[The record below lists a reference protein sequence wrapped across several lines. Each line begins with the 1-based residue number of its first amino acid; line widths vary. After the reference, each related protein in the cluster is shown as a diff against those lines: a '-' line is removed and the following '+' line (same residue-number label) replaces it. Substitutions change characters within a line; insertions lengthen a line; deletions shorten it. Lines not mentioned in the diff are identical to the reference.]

1 VNEPKRGCAWK
12 NGGVP
17 HVTTGT
23 GGDARRREREEVAVL
38 AEHFDVVV
46 LGGGPAG
53 YATALYGAAAG
64 LNIAMVEAGRV
75 GGVCLHRGCVPAKE
89 LLQTA
94 EVLRTIQRAP
104 DFGIDAGVP
113 SLDLSRSQARKREVI
128 DRLTKGLET
137 LLKGRKV
144 TVYPNRGE
152 VADAGARRVRLDD
165 GTLIEGD
172 HLVIA
177 TGSTPR
183 SLPRLDFDGT
193 RVLSSDHVLDLD
205 ELPRRVAIIGGG
217 VIGVEFASMLAD
229 MGSEVT
235 IIEALPRI
243 LAPTDV
249 DAGNVVARSFR
260 KRGIAVHT
268 SARVTG
274 IEGSTELTVTWETD
288 AGEQSVVVDKI
299 IVAIGRAPLSAGIG
313 LEDSGVEI
321 DDRGFV
327 KVDEQLRT
335 SVPGV
340 FAAGDVVDTPALAHV
355 GFAEA
360 IVIIKTIL
368 GEPVTPVDYAKV
380 PWVVYSHPE
389 VAWSGLTEEQ
399 AREQGHDVVV
409 TKHRFGGDAR
419 AMILGDTDGLVKL
432 VTDADGQLLGAHFAG
447 PWATELLAEGYL
459 SVNWEANAADI
470 AALVHPHPT
479 LSEVFGEAALAF
491 TGRAIH

>member
-1 VNEPKRGCAWK
+1 MTA
-12 NGGVP
+12 GGAP
-17 HVTTGT
+17 
-23 GGDARRREREEVAVL
+23 ARVAAELEEVAVL
-38 AEHFDVVV
+38 AEQFDVVV

-64 LNIAMVEAGRV
+64 LDIALVEEGRV
-75 GGVCLHRGCVPAKE
+75 GGTCLHRGCIPAKE

-113 SLDLSRSQARKREVI
+113 SLDLFRSQARKREVI

-144 TVYPNRGE
+144 TVYDQRGE
-152 VADAGARRVRLDD
+152 VIDAAGHTVRLAD
-165 GTLIEGD
+165 GTHVTGAN
-172 HLVIA
+172 LVLA
-177 TGSTPR
+177 TGSYPR

-193 RVLSSDHVLDLD
+193 RVLSSDHVLDL
-205 ELPRRVAIIGGG
+205 EQLPRRVAIIGGG
-217 VIGVEFASMLAD
+217 VIGAEFASLLSD

-249 DAGNVVARSFR
+249 DAGSVIARSFR

-274 IEGSTELTVTWETD
+274 IEGSTELKITWETD

-299 IVAIGRAPLSAGIG
+299 IVSIGRAPLSGGFG
-313 LEDSGVEI
+313 LEGSGVEV

-327 KVDEQLRT
+327 VVDPQMRT
-335 SVPGV
+335 AVDGV
-340 FAAGDVVDTPALAHV
+340 FAAGDMVDTPALAHV

-368 GEPVTPVDYAKV
+368 GEPVTPVDYDKV

-389 VAWSGLTEEQ
+389 VAWCGLTEEE
-399 AREQGHDVVV
+399 ARARGHDVVV
-409 TKHRFGGDAR
+409 STHRFAGDAR

-432 VTDADGQLLGAHFAG
+432 VASIDGQLLGVHIAG

-459 SVNWEANAADI
+459 SVNWEADAADI
-470 AALVHPHPT
+470 AALIHPHPT
-479 LSEVFGEAALAF
+479 LSEVFGEAALSL
-491 TGRAIH
+491 TGRSLH